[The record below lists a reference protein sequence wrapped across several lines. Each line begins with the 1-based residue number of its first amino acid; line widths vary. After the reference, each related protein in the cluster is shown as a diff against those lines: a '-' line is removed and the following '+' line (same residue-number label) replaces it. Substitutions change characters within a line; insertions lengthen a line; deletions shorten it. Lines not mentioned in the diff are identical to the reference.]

1 MCVGE
6 QMLQLNLGSRQ
17 LNPFTEVVWVRGP
30 RRWLGLRKG
39 RYMRVERPA
48 PWLLGIPL
56 PSFHLAPSL
65 GLGASWLLSTDFV
78 CYVSCSEPKLMA

>member
-1 MCVGE
+1 
-6 QMLQLNLGSRQ
+6 MLQLNLGSRH
-17 LNPFTEVVWVRGP
+17 LNPFTEVVWMRGP

>member
-39 RYMRVERPA
+39 RYMRVEQPA

-56 PSFHLAPSL
+56 PLFHLAPSL
-65 GLGASWLLSTDFV
+65 GLGAS
-78 CYVSCSEPKLMA
+78 